1 MDYIKDNKAAWEEA
15 FEHRH
20 QGWGDENYKILLNE
34 RLPFFC
40 PDVAEAL
47 QAMDFKD
54 KHIAQFCCNNGR
66 ELLSL
71 MQLGAKSGTG
81 FDIAENII
89 KQAEYTAQKAGI
101 SNCRFHACN
110 ILDIDQRYSNR
121 FDFILFTIGA
131 VTWFKDLNPLFRKV
145 SDCLKPNGTLL
156 IHDFHPV
163 MNMLPMPG
171 EPEFDGQDLNRITYS
186 YFRNEPWI
194 ENEGMGYMSEQY
206 HSKTFTSFSHTIS
219 DIINAISGSQ
229 MRIVRFDEFD
239 YDVGLSDVYDGKG
252 FPLSYLLKA
261 EKAFSKKPSRL
272 MLK

>member
-1 MDYIKDNKAAWEEA
+1 MDYIQNNKAAWEEA
-15 FEHRH
+15 FEHRKP
-20 QGWGDENYKILLNE
+20 GWGENNHERLLGE
-34 RLPFFC
+34 HLPFFC
-40 PDVAEAL
+40 ADVARELEAVDWSGR
-47 QAMDFKD
+47 AV
-54 KHIAQFCCNNGR
+54 AQFCCNNGR

-101 SNCRFHACN
+101 SNCRLHACS

-145 SDCLKPNGTLL
+145 SDCLKPGGTLL

-206 HSKTFTSFSHTIS
+206 HSKTFTSFSHTMA
-219 DIINAISGSQ
+219 DIVGAVSAAG
-229 MRIVRFDEFD
+229 MRVEKLREFD
-239 YDVGLSDVYDGKG
+239 YDVGLTDAYDGRG
-252 FPLSYLLKA
+252 LPLSFLLTT
-261 EKAFSKKPSRL
+261 EKDRAK
-272 MLK
+272 